1 MSNPELGNFDGMRAR
16 SIWTSS
22 RPVMRI
28 LAGVA
33 RWAVARAPN
42 TLSSG
47 AVAREDEGSSGTLSV
62 HANAVALFLTLVVSA
77 GLGYVSWLV
86 SARLMSANAVGLA
99 AAVVS
104 ASLLCSN
111 FAILGLGISVIS
123 FLPKERR
130 NPDALLNG
138 FITIVVIGGGICS
151 GAFIVLAA
159 TSLEQLHFLGSDVP
173 LGLCFVGLATATT
186 VLLLLDGASIAVRRA
201 DFCVVRSF
209 VAGVLKL
216 LSLPIVWAVS
226 TLSATAI
233 VFAWFISTAAA
244 CVVGLREMRRIFPTY
259 RYRPRISSRWT
270 KVAIWNGLPNHALSL
285 ARLAPGLIIPIIV
298 TESLSPAKN
307 AYWYAAWTIA
317 FLARFIPVATAQA
330 VFAELTNRSASF
342 TRASWRS
349 LWSSFLVSLA
359 PVTIVI
365 VFAYPIL
372 LLMGRRYA
380 VEGALPLRL
389 LALGVLPQALI
400 EFYIV
405 ARRVA
410 MRLTEPNIVLGLS
423 AGASVLAAA
432 YGAQVGGLVGVAI
445 GWLAVE
451 TATGLWAATRLV
463 RGIRRE
469 RT

>member
-1 MSNPELGNFDGMRAR
+1 LSNGELGNYDRMRR
-16 SIWTSS
+16 RTLGTSS
-22 RPVMRI
+22 PGIRM

-42 TLSSG
+42 TRLGG
-47 AVAREDEGSSGTLSV
+47 AVAPEEEGSSETLSV
-62 HANAVALFLTLVVSA
+62 QANAVALYLTLVVSA
-77 GLGYVSWLV
+77 GLGYLAWLV
-86 SARLMSANAVGLA
+86 AARLMPPSAVGLA

-123 FLPKERR
+123 FLPRERR
-130 NPDALLNG
+130 DPDALLNG
-138 FITIVVIGGGICS
+138 FMTIVVIGGCICAA
-151 GAFIVLAA
+151 AFIVVAA
-159 TSLEQLHFLGSDVP
+159 TFLERLHVLGSDIP

-209 VAGVLKL
+209 VAGVVKL
-216 LSLPIVWAVS
+216 LALPIVWAAS
-226 TLSATAI
+226 TLTATAI

-244 CVVGLREMRRIFPTY
+244 CVLGLQEMRRIFPTY
-259 RYRPRISSRWT
+259 RYRPRISSQWT
-270 KVAIWNGLPNHALSL
+270 KVAIWNGLPNHALNL
-285 ARLAPGLIIPIIV
+285 ARLAPGLVIPIIV

-342 TRASWRS
+342 TRGSWRN
-349 LWSSFLVSLA
+349 LWSSFLVSLV

-372 LLMGRRYA
+372 LLMGHRYA

-389 LALGVLPQALI
+389 LALGVLPQALV

-410 MRLTEPNIVLGLS
+410 VRLTEPNIVLGLS
-423 AGASVLAAA
+423 AVASVLAAA
-432 YGAQVGGLVGVAI
+432 YGAHVGGLVGVAT

-451 TATGLWAATRLV
+451 TAAGVWAAARLA
-463 RGIRRE
+463 RGIRRGG
-469 RT
+469 T